1 MDYMDVISLI
11 SSSFE
16 CFNNDGDVK
25 DEKHNILL
33 NQIVICDST
42 YTSISYETNALIK
55 SQTGIKTKVYIEE
68 VPMLSAEESKEVP
81 KS

>member
-16 CFNNDGDVK
+16 CFHNDGDVK
-25 DEKHNILL
+25 DEKRNILL

-42 YTSISYETNALIK
+42 YTCISYETNALIK
-55 SQTGIKTKVYIEE
+55 SQTWITTKVYIEE